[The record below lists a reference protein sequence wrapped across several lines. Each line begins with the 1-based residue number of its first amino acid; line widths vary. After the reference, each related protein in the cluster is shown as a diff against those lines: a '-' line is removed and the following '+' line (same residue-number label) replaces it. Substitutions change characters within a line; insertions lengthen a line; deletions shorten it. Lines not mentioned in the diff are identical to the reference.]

1 MIKEGMAKIGQNTC
15 IKFRERRDEK
25 DFVDIQNEYGAG

>member
-1 MIKEGMAKIGQNTC
+1 MIKEGMDKIGQNTC